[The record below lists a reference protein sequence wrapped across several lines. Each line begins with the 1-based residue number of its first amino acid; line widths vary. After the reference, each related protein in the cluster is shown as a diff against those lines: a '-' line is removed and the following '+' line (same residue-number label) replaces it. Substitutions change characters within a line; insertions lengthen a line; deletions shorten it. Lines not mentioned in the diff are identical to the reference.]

1 MGKVTAN
8 FWCKLERERRGRSLI
23 QYGSNGKGKQVPMGP
38 LGENIHLRTQRIR
51 EQKERWKQ
59 SVCLYLRKCLRTNF
73 SSFTMF
79 LWKLPQ
85 SILRSCP
92 LTFFPWIE
100 MLNQFL
106 PLGYR
111 SVLYY
116 VNSQTIL
123 QWYQHHLVPPQTSWI
138 SICIFTACLVTNVHM
153 RVWKAQSKV
162 YVKRWSIKR
171 WVGDLREGILKVVTL
186 TPSGKHVTYGNK
198 NVCEY

>member
-8 FWCKLERERRGRSLI
+8 FWCRLERERRGRSLT
-23 QYGSNGKGKQVPMGP
+23 QYGSHGKDKQVPMGP
-38 LGENIHLRTQRIR
+38 LGGGHSLNDSENKRT
-51 EQKERWKQ
+51 EGKMETECLLVFKEV
-59 SVCLYLRKCLRTNF
+59 STRKFYQFHNVPR
-73 SSFTMF
+73 
-79 LWKLPQ
+79 KLLQ
-85 SILRSCP
+85 SILRSYP
-92 LTFFPWIE
+92 LTFPPWIE

-162 YVKRWSIKR
+162 YLKHWSIKR
-171 WVGDLREGILKVVTL
+171 WVGDLQEGILKVVTL
-186 TPSGKHVTYGNK
+186 TPSGKHITCGKKKCV
-198 NVCEY
+198 